1 MKKALRYV
9 AEFPTSFLMICG
21 AFLQLFV
28 SSFFRRESRKAL
40 HDLFVLMTKKKE
52 LYLSFSMWPLVVVDS
67 KTVSPEGA
75 AVKARVYKF
84 DSRTTKALRADVKAI
99 D

>member
-1 MKKALRYV
+1 MTSKGKHKGKKLV
-9 AEFPTSFLMICG
+9 IVDLG
-21 AFLQLFV
+21 ASGASGGRKYKV
-28 SSFFRRESRKAL
+28 SA
-40 HDLFVLMTKKKE
+40 
-52 LYLSFSMWPLVVVDS
+52 WPLVVVDS